1 MVILGFQIPARH
13 IHTDKI
19 KTGFPII
26 LWLVMTKKRFSMDP
40 SDSIFTSQS
49 GARSVHGLGWGKE
62 AKVSRA
68 PLSSSPRRE
77 VLLGGAES

>member
-1 MVILGFQIPARH
+1 M
-13 IHTDKI
+13 HTDKI

-40 SDSIFTSQS
+40 GDSIFTSQS

-62 AKVSRA
+62 AKASSA
-68 PLSSSPRRE
+68 PLSSSPQERGPA
-77 VLLGGAES
+77 GGLKVEFLQIAVNI